1 MKYGKIINTKL
12 GKILIV
18 EEKNE
23 IIQIQINDE
32 STNDIVIKNT
42 EILNKTA
49 KQLEEYLSGKR
60 KKFDIPLNPQGTN
73 FSKKVW
79 KALLTIPY
87 GQVRTYK
94 QIAEQIENPKAFR
107 AVGMANHNNPIPIL
121 IPCHRVIGT
130 NGSLTGYAGGI
141 EIKKKLLD
149 FEKSLINSSILK
161 KS

>member
-23 IIQIQINDE
+23 IIEIQINDE
-32 STNDIVIKNT
+32 NKNDIVIKNT

-60 KKFDIPLNPQGTN
+60 KKFDIPLNPQGTDFN
-73 FSKKVW
+73 KKVW

-87 GQVRTYK
+87 GQVKTYK

-130 NGSLTGYAGGI
+130 NGKMIGYALGLKM
-141 EIKKKLLD
+141 KKFLLEL
-149 FEKSLINSSILK
+149 EKENV
-161 KS
+161 

>member
-18 EEKNE
+18 EEQNK

-32 STNDIVIKNT
+32 NKNDIVIKNT

-49 KQLEEYLSGKR
+49 RQLEEYLSGKR

-87 GQVRTYK
+87 GQVKTYK

-130 NGSLTGYAGGI
+130 NEKMIGYALGL
-141 EIKKKLLD
+141 EMKKFLLEL
-149 FEKSLINSSILK
+149 EKENV
-161 KS
+161 